1 MNTIGSTIPII
12 HIISLENSSKP
23 ANPTVPVPDD
33 EYVPTAVIY

>member
-23 ANPTVPVPDD
+23 VNPTVPVPDD